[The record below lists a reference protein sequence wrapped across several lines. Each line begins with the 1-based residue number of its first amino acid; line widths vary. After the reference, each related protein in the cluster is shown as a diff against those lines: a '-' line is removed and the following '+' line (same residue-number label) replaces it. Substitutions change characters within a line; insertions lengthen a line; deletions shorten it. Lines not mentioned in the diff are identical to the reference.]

1 MSAEEKAMLQRIAE
15 GMNALP
21 EPEQKYILGF
31 AEGALAAAK
40 RPKSDEPEI
49 TKLYGCTVDELLGG
63 SGRDSA

>member
-1 MSAEEKAMLQRIAE
+1 MSVEEKAMLQRIAE

-40 RPKSDEPEI
+40 RPKSDEPEQ
-49 TKLYGCTVDELLGG
+49 
-63 SGRDSA
+63 DSA